1 MLLDM
6 QYLKECINFE
16 ILKKLEETY
25 VILYLHTE
33 HQINCKINLLLS
45 LIILNSTFNSSKKAK
60 KLR

>member
-6 QYLKECINFE
+6 QYLNECINFE

-33 HQINCKINLLLS
+33 HQINCQINLLLS